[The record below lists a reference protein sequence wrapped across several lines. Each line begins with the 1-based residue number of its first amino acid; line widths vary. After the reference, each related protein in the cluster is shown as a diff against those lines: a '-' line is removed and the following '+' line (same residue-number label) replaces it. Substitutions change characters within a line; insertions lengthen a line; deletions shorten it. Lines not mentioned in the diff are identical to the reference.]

1 MIVNRPLSLE
11 KIPYY
16 KRLPHLPFAPN
27 FSVLPE
33 VLNMDILRLDG
44 LKPITL
50 DIARLY
56 PSEIPLQPSQEAIDY
71 YLRQEIKFQMVFI
84 VANFYDLRCSDNVIQ
99 GRPYSISLI
108 PASKRGK
115 PQEMSATF
123 FKNFSIEKVL
133 EQEPVYLNFNPFKGE
148 WDLFGSFGTFFNSQ
162 SNLDIYTDSIGFI
175 IGVYFLASK
184 YNKRDILLTDIVS
197 ADNRT
202 RRKYRD
208 YRIKRYY
215 TSFSKLEIR
224 KLWGADSPIELFLIH
239 ALANKGLFPKIQT
252 SIFKDGSVYAN
263 FYDMVSAFNVKEE
276 HHLITAV
283 DLYFE
288 QEKLAV
294 FCDSKQY
301 HSTDEA
307 KRKDERISERLA
319 TLGINSLRIQGTD
332 IVQNLP
338 GCVAQI
344 EACLNNSFNWNQVE

>member
-1 MIVNRPLSLE
+1 MIVNRPISLE

-16 KRLPHLPFAPN
+16 KCLPHLPFTPN
-27 FSVLPE
+27 FSSLPE
-33 VLNMDILRLDG
+33 VLNMDVLTLDG
-44 LKPITL
+44 LEPITI

-56 PSEIPLQPSQEAIDY
+56 PSGIPLQPSQEAIDY
-71 YLRQEIKFQMVFI
+71 YLRQETKFQMVFV
-84 VANFYDLRCSDNVIQ
+84 VANFYDLRCVDNVIQ

-148 WDLFGSFGTFFNSQ
+148 WDIFGSFGTFFNPQ
-162 SNLDIYTDSIGFI
+162 RNLDIYTDSIGFI
-175 IGVYFLASK
+175 IGAYFLASN
-184 YNKRDILLTDIVS
+184 YNKRDILLTEIVS
-197 ADNRT
+197 ADSHT
-202 RRKYRD
+202 QRKYRD

-263 FYDMVSAFNVKEE
+263 FYDMVSAFNVKKE
-276 HHLITAV
+276 HHLITAA

-288 QEKLAV
+288 REKLAV

-301 HSTDEA
+301 HSSDEA
-307 KRKDERISERLA
+307 RQKDERIIERLA

-332 IVQNLP
+332 IVQDLP
-338 GCVAQI
+338 RCVAQI
-344 EACLNNSFNWNQVE
+344 EECLAYSVNRDHVE